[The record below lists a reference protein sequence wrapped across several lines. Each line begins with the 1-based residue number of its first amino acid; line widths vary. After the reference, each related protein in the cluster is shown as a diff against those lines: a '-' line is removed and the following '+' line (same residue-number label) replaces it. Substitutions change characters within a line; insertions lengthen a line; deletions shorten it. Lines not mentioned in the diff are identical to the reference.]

1 LNLREHT
8 SKGALNFQLR
18 RGQSARDILAALASV
33 RPGHRNYWIWFPPM
47 TALFTLMPE
56 AVGTI
61 AADSKQAILEQLAD
75 RFARVYGLD
84 QVMVLER
91 IEEREKLGSTGFG
104 RGVAIPHARIPELG
118 RPVAA
123 FFRLEAPVA
132 FDAADAMPV
141 DLVFGLLSPEAAGA
155 AHLHALAAISR
166 MMRDEAMHAA
176 LGEAPGAEAL
186 YALLANGI
194 DRDAA

>member
-1 LNLREHT
+1 
-8 SKGALNFQLR
+8 
-18 RGQSARDILAALASV
+18 
-33 RPGHRNYWIWFPPM
+33 M
-47 TALFTLMPE
+47 TALFSLLPE

-61 AADSKQAILEQLAD
+61 AADSKQAILEQLAQ
-75 RFARVYGLD
+75 RFAGVYGLD
-84 QVMVLER
+84 PVLVLDR

-104 RGVAIPHARIPELG
+104 RGVAIPHARIPDLN

-123 FFRLEAPVA
+123 FLRLESPVS
-132 FDAADAMPV
+132 FDAADGMPV

-166 MMRDEAMHAA
+166 MMRDERTHAA
-176 LGEAPGAEAL
+176 LSDAPGSEAL
-186 YALLANGI
+186 YALLASGI